1 MSNDEISDLEKTG
14 QLAFEQLFDEGVVVV
29 NRIWYDSEA
38 DKIEKNDYM
47 TMGRGTHNGIKR
59 ENIAVLCCD
68 YYEVKNMYDGTEL
81 DAPLRHFW
89 ILLFIRTDEGSPW
102 TLDDW
107 GISTKGAYT
116 IMQKESEKWDKLHPS
131 PVG

>member
-47 TMGRGTHNGIKR
+47 TMGRGAHNGIKKK
-59 ENIAVLCCD
+59 NIAVLCCD
-68 YYEVKNMYDGTEL
+68 YYEVKNRYDGTEL
-81 DAPLRHFW
+81 DAPLRDFW
-89 ILLFIRTDEGSPW
+89 ILLFIRTDESSPW
-102 TLDDW
+102 TLDDY
-107 GISTKGAYT
+107 GIASKGAYN